1 MIPTATSERP
11 SSNGTRT
18 DPVGIEPAK
27 RRHRSLPLAV
37 VAAVCML
44 VSIVAFVLAIAL
56 PVEAGSQITEA
67 DLVVAQVADDPTLS
81 PIPLAEK
88 SAVLGRTAAVDLQPG
103 SLLVPSSLGEASIVG
118 EGESLVGVEVPAAA
132 APIGSLRPGDQV
144 QLVEVTTAGESR
156 TADAPGVIA
165 QGRVLRVATAESGTA
180 TTHLTVVVP
189 SDAGPAV
196 AAASAGQRI
205 AVVVIP

>member
-1 MIPTATSERP
+1 M
-11 SSNGTRT
+11 
-18 DPVGIEPAK
+18 
-27 RRHRSLPLAV
+27 
-37 VAAVCML
+37 
-44 VSIVAFVLAIAL
+44 
-56 PVEAGSQITEA
+56 
-67 DLVVAQVADDPTLS
+67 
-81 PIPLAEK
+81 
-88 SAVLGRTAAVDLQPG
+88 
-103 SLLVPSSLGEASIVG
+103 G